1 MSSVTES
8 ATGRITESATA
19 AAPFGI
25 VIAGHGSRDPDAVR
39 EFEALVELVRARAP
53 QQRVD
58 HGYLEFSSPTISEA
72 VQANLAGGARQVA
85 VVPGVLLAARHA
97 KNDMP
102 AELLALARQYPD
114 VDFHF
119 GAPLNLHPKLLQLAQ
134 EHIVTAEAR
143 SPHTVRR
150 DQTCLVLVG
159 RGTTD
164 PDANGDIAKVA
175 RMLEEG
181 MGFGSVQVCY
191 SGTAK
196 PLVSDGLRAAALQGY
211 GRLVVLPFFL
221 FDGVLVKRIYA
232 AADMLQEREP
242 GIEVLKAAYLGV
254 HPYVADV
261 MIERAHEAVEGRA
274 AMNCTLCKYRVQI
287 VGFEQQVGEPQQAH
301 HLQVRGLLE
310 RQARAGEAAAPVQVA
325 ARAAADASVATV
337 AGSAMAA
344 TAIAATVVPPPA
356 AVAQATMSY
365 ATVARAASAVRGA
378 AAPVPVAPAVPLT
391 ASVAVAADAWDAPAL
406 APYVPHPIEA
416 ESFEIIAAGRDWS
429 AFPAEHL
436 TVLQR
441 LVHTSGDFAA
451 VDDVYFSPGAV
462 PAGIRALL
470 RCKRVVTD
478 VTMVQT
484 GLKRALLEQLEIE
497 TWCGVHERESHLLAH
512 NQGITRSAAGM
523 RRAWEKFGNDLILAI
538 GDAPTAIAEAARLIR
553 EHGWRPQLVIGL
565 PVGFVGTRESKDEL
579 RRCLQVPRIT
589 NSGTRGGS
597 PWAASVVNAL
607 MIDALNQL
615 AGYAP

>member
-1 MSSVTES
+1 MKPVLE
-8 ATGRITESATA
+8 

-25 VIAGHGSRDPDAVR
+25 VLAGHGSRDPDAVR
-39 EFEALVELVRARAP
+39 EFEALVELVRERAP
-53 QQRVD
+53 RHRVQ
-58 HGYLEFSSPTISEA
+58 HGYLEFASPTIGEA
-72 VQANLAGGARQVA
+72 VSASLVSGARQVA

-102 AELLALARQYPD
+102 AELLALARAHPSI
-114 VDFHF
+114 DFHF

-134 EHIVTAEAR
+134 ERIVAAEAR
-143 SPHTVRR
+143 SPRTVRR

-196 PLVSDGLRAAALQGY
+196 PLVAEGLRAAALQGY
-211 GRLVVLPFFL
+211 RRLVVLPFFL

-232 AADMLQEREP
+232 AADALQERESALE
-242 GIEVLKAAYLGV
+242 ILKAGYLGV

-261 MIERAHEAVEGRA
+261 MIERAREAVEGRA
-274 AMNCTLCKYRVQI
+274 AMNCSLCKYRVQI
-287 VGFEQQVGEPQQAH
+287 VGFEEQVGEPQRAH

-310 RQARAGEAAAPVQVA
+310 KQAL
-325 ARAAADASVATV
+325 
-337 AGSAMAA
+337 
-344 TAIAATVVPPPA
+344 
-356 AVAQATMSY
+356 
-365 ATVARAASAVRGA
+365 AASA
-378 AAPVPVAPAVPLT
+378 APASALQP
-391 ASVAVAADAWDAPAL
+391 AVQ
-406 APYVPHPIEA
+406 PYVPHPIEA
-416 ESFEIIAAGRDWS
+416 ESFAIIAAGRDWS
-429 AFPAEHL
+429 AFPVEQL

-441 LVHTSGDFAA
+441 LVHTSGAFDA
-451 VDDVYFSPGAV
+451 VDDLYFSPGAV
-462 PAGIRALL
+462 PGGIRALL

-497 TWCGVHERESHLLAH
+497 TWCGVHDRESHLLSQT
-512 NQGITRSAAGM
+512 QGITRSAAGI
-523 RRAWEKFGNDLILAI
+523 RRAWEKFGNDLVLAI
-538 GDAPTAIAEAARLIR
+538 GDAPTAIVEATRLIR

-615 AGYAP
+615 AGYEAR